1 MIADIESIDFNCLF
15 FTHSQTIATMDP
27 YDSDSSGFEDEGDY
41 TETGVVLGYASEEII
56 EDSVTHIGG
65 WPVC

>member
-1 MIADIESIDFNCLF
+1 
-15 FTHSQTIATMDP
+15 MDP

-41 TETGVVLGYASEEII
+41 TETGVVLGYASEEIT

>member
-1 MIADIESIDFNCLF
+1 
-15 FTHSQTIATMDP
+15 MDP

-65 WPVC
+65 WPVCWARPVKHLLKWPMLTRFNPDMD